1 MGNNNN
7 LVDVFKEKYQGK
19 KENSDVSPKKKS
31 VSYKAKKALYTLL
44 TAGALT
50 MTACSNNNPGKN
62 PVTTPGVENPV
73 TTPGVENPGTTPG
86 GVIINGE
93 LVEPVFYSVPEP
105 FRTLEEIKAAGEEVT
120 IEEVQNAY
128 ANFAHSV
135 ALSMFKDEDKELV
148 YQHLT
153 SKFISI
159 TPNSYRVKYNKNDPY
174 EDYQVPFF
182 FMREDGRYELE
193 FNFAFSVDGIPLDYT
208 ATIYLSGEEF
218 TLILDDLGFEKV
230 IPDEE
235 MLDKLK
241 FPLPFRELVL
251 GKTVFLNNDTGI
263 TENFIY
269 EQLSGPEN
277 LEKRERVISYFENI
291 LNNLDS
297 IRAYNDEP
305 TM

>member
-1 MGNNNN
+1 MGNNSN
-7 LVDVFKEKYQGK
+7 LVDVIREKYQGD

-73 TTPGVENPGTTPG
+73 TTPG

-135 ALSMFKDEDKELV
+135 AFSMFEDGDEVL

-159 TPNSYRVKYNKNDPY
+159 TPKSYMVQYNKNDPY
-174 EDYQVPFF
+174 EDYQDPFYS
-182 FMREDGRYELE
+182 MREDGRYELE

-208 ATIYLSGEEF
+208 ATIYLPGDEF

-230 IPDEE
+230 VPDKE
-235 MLDKLK
+235 MLDKLNY
-241 FPLPFRELVL
+241 PMPFEDQVL
-251 GKTVFLNNDTGI
+251 GKTVYRNNGTGI
-263 TENFIY
+263 TNDLINEK
-269 EQLSGPEN
+269 LSGPEN

-297 IRAYNDEP
+297 IRAYNGP

>member
-1 MGNNNN
+1 MGNNSN
-7 LVDVFKEKYQGK
+7 LVDVIREKYQGD

-50 MTACSNNNPGKN
+50 MTACSNNNPGQN

-73 TTPGVENPGTTPG
+73 TTPG

-135 ALSMFKDEDKELV
+135 AFSMFEEGKEELL
-148 YQHLT
+148 YQYLT

-159 TPNSYRVKYNKNDPY
+159 TPKSYMVKYNKNDPY
-174 EDYQVPFF
+174 EDYQDPFYS
-182 FMREDGRYELE
+182 MREDGRYELE
-193 FNFAFSVDGIPLDYT
+193 FNFAFSVDGIPLT
-208 ATIYLSGEEF
+208 
-218 TLILDDLGFEKV
+218 KV
-230 IPDEE
+230 
-235 MLDKLK
+235 L
-241 FPLPFRELVL
+241 
-251 GKTVFLNNDTGI
+251 
-263 TENFIY
+263 
-269 EQLSGPEN
+269 
-277 LEKRERVISYFENI
+277 VISV
-291 LNNLDS
+291 
-297 IRAYNDEP
+297 A
-305 TM
+305 